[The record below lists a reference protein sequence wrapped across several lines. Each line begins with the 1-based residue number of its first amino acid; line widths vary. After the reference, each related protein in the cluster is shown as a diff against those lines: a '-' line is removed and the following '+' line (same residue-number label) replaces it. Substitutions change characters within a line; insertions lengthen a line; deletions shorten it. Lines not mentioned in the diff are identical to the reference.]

1 MRLLIALFVA
11 GVASS
16 VWAGDRYFFRGN
28 GQCTF
33 TVPQKETMSCSIS
46 YLLIDDTFKIDV
58 DLGDGQP
65 FLPTS
70 ISATMKRQGP
80 ELITVYDAQ
89 GENKIGVGEKNESQ
103 LSLDFAWSPDG
114 GRRSIGVALSKT
126 FGEDDEHLPTVNLS
140 VSMTHPL
147 YGAEPYVIFEGEL
160 VIDIEKSTCL
170 FTKEPADCGL

>member
-11 GVASS
+11 GIASS

-33 TVPQKETMSCSIS
+33 TVPQKETMTCSIS

-58 DLGDGQP
+58 DLGDGQS
-65 FLPTS
+65 FLPAP
-70 ISATMKRQGP
+70 ISATMKLEGP

-89 GENKIGVGEKNESQ
+89 GKNKVGVGEKNKSQ
-103 LSLDFAWSPDG
+103 LLLDFAWSPDG
-114 GRRSIGVALSKT
+114 DRRSTGVALSKT
-126 FGEDDEHLPTVNLS
+126 FGENDERLPIVNLS
-140 VSMTHPL
+140 VSITHPV

-160 VIDIEKSTCL
+160 VIDIEKTTCL
-170 FTKEPADCGL
+170 FNQEPTACGL

>member
-16 VWAGDRYFFRGN
+16 VWAGDRYLFRGN

-33 TVPQKETMSCSIS
+33 TVPQKETVSCSIS

-58 DLGDGQP
+58 NLGDGP
-65 FLPTS
+65 FLPRS

-89 GENKIGVGEKNESQ
+89 GENKIGVGEKRDSQ
-103 LSLDFAWSPDG
+103 LSLDFSWSPDG
-114 GRRSIGVALSKT
+114 GRRSMGVALSKT
-126 FGEDDEHLPTVNLS
+126 FEEGGDVPVVNLS
-140 VSMTHPL
+140 VSMTHPV
-147 YGAEPYVIFEGEL
+147 YGPEPYVIFEGQL
-160 VIDIEKSTCL
+160 VIDIEKTTCL
-170 FTKEPADCGL
+170 FTKEPTACGL